1 MPATHFQQMIAAI
14 PAVTP
19 TAQSRK
25 HHSEKPVR
33 YAGPFELFGL
43 EHLITACVGAR
54 DVFKHCLDF
63 TSIDARIAVGVRLSP
78 EVHERLKEIAIEEG
92 RSVSN
97 LVQRALEEWL
107 RGRK

>member
-54 DVFKHCLDF
+54 DVFKHCLDLP
-63 TSIDARIAVGVRLSP
+63 LSM
-78 EVHERLKEIAIEEG
+78 
-92 RSVSN
+92 
-97 LVQRALEEWL
+97 
-107 RGRK
+107 RGSPLAFGSHPRCTKG